1 MEELRNNGQNNQAE
15 PVDEQKKSELQEQMF
30 DNSKSNNNSEA
41 NTLNIENQQADQ
53 NQVASEES
61 AVQFD
66 ELEKQIKEL
75 EEKISE
81 LEKNNSELKDAFLRK
96 AAEFENYKR
105 RTEIDQLNIIKY
117 AAEPFIKN
125 ILTVYDDLERSLNH
139 VNDDN
144 SFESLKKGLELIY
157 DKFTKI
163 LDSHGIKKID
173 AVGKPFDVE
182 LHEAL
187 MQRPAEGVPPHTVLE
202 VLEHGYIYKDKVIRH
217 AKVVVSSEVIS
228 DVENKSENSDTPSN
242 NN

>member
-1 MEELRNNGQNNQAE
+1 MEENKIQEQNNQAE
-15 PVDEQKKSELQEQMF
+15 LPNEQKESQQNETETQEILKQ
-30 DNSKSNNNSEA
+30 E
-41 NTLNIENQQADQ
+41 
-53 NQVASEES
+53 VES

-66 ELEKQIKEL
+66 LLEKQIKEL

-105 RTEIDQLNIIKY
+105 RTENDQLNIIKY
-117 AAEPFIKN
+117 AAEPFIKS
-125 ILTVYDDLERSLNH
+125 ILTVYDDLERSLTH
-139 VNDDN
+139 VNGDN
-144 SFESLKKGLELIY
+144 NFESLKKGLELIY

-163 LDSHGIKKID
+163 LNSHGIKKID
-173 AVGKPFDVE
+173 AVGQPFDVE

-217 AKVVVSSEVIS
+217 AKVIVSSET
-228 DVENKSENSDTPSN
+228 KSEDIQQDSQN
-242 NN
+242 NNQG